1 MHDVTDLYNQLSTL
15 LDHFLIG
22 VITVSPENRVIS
34 VNKSAEAITGC
45 RGSDILGMRCGDT
58 FLRDICGGECRL
70 GDAVHHEE
78 SGKSSPFPAALP
90 GQDDQE
96 PRGRTQS
103 GKTDA
108 KKCAGWVNSR
118 SITKVISPF
127 YGSGNG
133 GQGCVVIFQDHSVFK
148 ELIERVKH
156 EDRRLKIILDN
167 LDIGILTVDRGG
179 HITFFNSMAE
189 SITGFTREDTLG
201 MRFSKIFIKD
211 SGREGLLIRQTI
223 ADGKP
228 RSNEECEIITRE
240 GRKVPVRTHHIA
252 LKHDDGR
259 ILGGLIT
266 ISDLSLMYQLNRA
279 ISERYT
285 FYDIVGKDP
294 AMQRIFDI
302 VPVIAASDSTVLI
315 TGPTGTGKDLLAKVI
330 HNISNRSDRPLVTV
344 NCAALP
350 DNLLESEMFGYVK
363 GAFTGAD
370 RDKPG
375 RFQEAEGGTI
385 FLDEIGELP
394 LSLQAKLLH
403 VLEDRVFYPL
413 GSRKSVKVDVRIIAA
428 TNQDMGKQVK
438 EKRFRG
444 DLYYRLNVI
453 NLRLPELKERRA
465 DLPLL
470 INHILN
476 RLCAGR
482 KSKMPKIGEE
492 AMEALLCYDYPGN
505 VRELENILEYAV
517 IVCRGTTIELKHL
530 PADVVKYT
538 LEEPAPPPRAIP
550 PGLKAPPKPSLRE
563 SDEKERILNALKKCN
578 WSRGETAAMLNMDR
592 ATLWRKMKKYE
603 LF

>member
-1 MHDVTDLYNQLSTL
+1 MNNVPNLYNQLCTL

-22 VITVSPENRVIS
+22 VITVSPESRIVS
-34 VNKSAEAITGC
+34 VNKSAETIAGC
-45 RGSDILGMRCGDT
+45 KESEILGRYCRET

-70 GDAVHHEE
+70 PDTINREGSEQG
-78 SGKSSPFPAALP
+78 SG
-90 GQDDQE
+90 
-96 PRGRTQS
+96 RRTKHPKA
-103 GKTDA
+103 GKTDSESF
-108 KKCAGWVNSR
+108 AGWLESR
-118 SITKVISPF
+118 SITKVISPL
-127 YGSGNG
+127 YDSGNG
-133 GQGCVVIFQDHSVFK
+133 RRGCAIIFQDHSVLK
-148 ELIERVKH
+148 DLIERVRH
-156 EDRRLKIILDN
+156 EDRRLKIVLDN

-189 SITGFTREDTLG
+189 TITGFTREDILG
-201 MRFSKIFIKD
+201 MRFSKIFGRDLSKEVSLIK
-211 SGREGLLIRQTI
+211 QTI
-223 ADGKP
+223 SDGEP
-228 RSNEECEIITRE
+228 RSNEEGEIVTRE
-240 GRKVPVRTHHIA
+240 GRKVPVRTHYIA
-252 LKHDDGR
+252 LKHEDGR

-266 ISDLSLMYQLNRA
+266 ISDLSLKYQLNSA
-279 ISERYT
+279 INERYT

-294 AMQRIFDI
+294 AMQKIFDI
-302 VPVIAASDSTVLI
+302 IPVIAASDSTVLI

-330 HNISNRSDRPLVTV
+330 HNISNRSGKPMVTV

-403 VLEDRVFYPL
+403 VLEDRAFYPL
-413 GSRKSVKVDVRIIAA
+413 GSRKAAKVDVRIIAA
-428 TNQDMGKQVK
+428 TNQEMEKQVK

-453 NLRLPELKERRA
+453 NLKLPELKERRA

-470 INHILN
+470 IYHVLN
-476 RLCAGR
+476 RLCVQR
-482 KSKMPKIGEE
+482 KSKMLKISEE

-517 IVCRGTTIELKHL
+517 IVCRGAAIELKHL

-538 LEEPAPPPRAIP
+538 LYEPPALPKATPAAP
-550 PGLKAPPKPSLRE
+550 KAPKTGRQE
-563 SDEKERILNALKKCN
+563 SDEKERILTALRKCN
-578 WSRGETAAMLNMDR
+578 WNRGETAKMLNMDR